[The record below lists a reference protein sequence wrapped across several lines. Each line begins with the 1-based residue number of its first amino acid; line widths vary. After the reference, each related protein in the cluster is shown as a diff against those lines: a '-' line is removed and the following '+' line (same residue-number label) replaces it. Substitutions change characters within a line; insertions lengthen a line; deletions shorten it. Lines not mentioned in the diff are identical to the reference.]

1 MKTKG
6 LEIKNSDCEKLL
18 ELKFDHKLS
27 DLCKKSNC
35 ETNALAIAK
44 RCMNASDALFP
55 YTTETFR
62 YLKQMFTNRKSM
74 STTITNDIFN
84 VKRVP
89 SFNLSIMII

>member
-27 DLCKKSNC
+27 DLCKKSSC

-44 RCMNASDALFP
+44 RCMNAFDALFP
-55 YTTETFR
+55 
-62 YLKQMFTNRKSM
+62 
-74 STTITNDIFN
+74 
-84 VKRVP
+84 
-89 SFNLSIMII
+89 

>member
-27 DLCKKSNC
+27 DLCKKSSC

-44 RCMNASDALFP
+44 RCMNAFDTLFP

-62 YLKQMFTNRKSM
+62 YFKQMFTIGRVCRQLLQVTYSM
-74 STTITNDIFN
+74 
-84 VKRVP
+84 
-89 SFNLSIMII
+89 

>member
-6 LEIKNSDCEKLL
+6 LDIKNSDCEKLL

-27 DLCKKSNC
+27 DLCKKSSC

-44 RCMNASDALFP
+44 RCMNAFDALFQH
-55 YTTETFR
+55 TTETFR

-74 STTITNDIFN
+74 STAITSDIFN

-89 SFNLSIMII
+89 TFNLSIMII